1 MDSVMLCSS
10 QSLYAPMSSTTK
22 LRALKLKQE
31 SDLVDVPVAAIRHL
45 VPRFEPPTGGKFRVN
60 GAWQEPRILQDSSV
74 SLFKCSFSSCP

>member
-1 MDSVMLCSS
+1 MFCSS

-45 VPRFEPPTGGKFRVN
+45 VPRFEPPTGGGKFRVN

>member
-1 MDSVMLCSS
+1 
-10 QSLYAPMSSTTK
+10 MSSTTK

-45 VPRFEPPTGGKFRVN
+45 VPRFEPPTGGKFRVDR
-60 GAWQEPRILQDSSV
+60 AWQEPRILQDSSV